1 MQARLHELQAN
12 PNPSPNPNLNPDP
25 RRGCT
30 SCTRGNIQLTPY
42 VQAKLHELQ
51 AEERAARGG
60 GLCGGGEG
68 GGEGGGAGD
77 GAGLGVGHV
86 LMQALSLSA
95 ERRDQRLQ
103 RRARIYIY
111 ICVGF
116 EPSI

>member
-12 PNPSPNPNLNPDP
+12 PNPSPTPNLNPDP

-60 GLCGGGEG
+60 GLCSGGEG
-68 GGEGGGAGD
+68 GGEGGGAL
-77 GAGLGVGHV
+77 GLGAASY
-86 LMQALSLSA
+86 QAQLRREARATLRERLLST
-95 ERRDQRLQ
+95 R
-103 RRARIYIY
+103 
-111 ICVGF
+111 
-116 EPSI
+116 